1 MASGFQ
7 EGHLRHRR
15 DVGVR
20 SDLKN
25 VANASDA
32 SDASDDAYVDDV
44 NMVL

>member
-32 SDASDDAYVDDV
+32 SDDAYVDDV